1 MIIIFSEIKVSVH
14 DDTGNYSDT
23 VTYEEIGKC
32 PICHVAL
39 HPDILQT
46 VIFDEKLYIVASC
59 PSCDG
64 VFFLTYY
71 EEVRKNYYL
80 ECVFPNKFESVAL
93 PESIETLSP
102 KFSEVYS
109 QAESAEEQGL
119 TQICG
124 MGYRRALEFLVKDYL
139 CQDDSEHKEEIQKQ
153 PLAACIKNRISD
165 HRIKTLAE
173 RATWI
178 GNDETHYIRKHEN
191 LDVQDMKRF
200 IHAMMAYIEAEKA
213 FEDALRIEPQK

>member
-1 MIIIFSEIKVSVH
+1 MIIIFSEIEVSVH
-14 DDTGNYSDT
+14 EDTGDYSDT

-32 PICHVAL
+32 PLCHVAL
-39 HPDILQT
+39 HPDIVSAIL
-46 VIFDEKLYIVASC
+46 FEDHLYMIDYC
-59 PSCDG
+59 PSCEG
-64 VFFLTYY
+64 VFFITYFND
-71 EEVRKNYYL
+71 RNIYYL
-80 ECVFPNKFESVAL
+80 SDIFPNKFESVAL

-102 KFSEVYS
+102 KFSKVYS

-119 TQICG
+119 TEICG

-139 CQDDSEHKEEIQKQ
+139 CRADSEHTEEIQKQ
-153 PLAACIKNRISD
+153 PLSACIKNRITD

-200 IHAMMAYIEAEKA
+200 IHAMMAYIEAEQA
-213 FEDALRIEPQK
+213 FEYALSIEPQK

>member
-1 MIIIFSEIKVSVH
+1 MVH
-14 DDTGNYSDT
+14 DNSRIYPDRI
-23 VTYEEIGKC
+23 TYEEVGKC
-32 PICHVAL
+32 PLCHVAL
-39 HPDILQT
+39 HPDVLSALL
-46 VIFDEKLYIVASC
+46 FEYRLYVVHRC
-59 PSCDG
+59 PNCED
-64 VFFLTYY
+64 VFYATYFNQADTYFLSD
-71 EEVRKNYYL
+71 
-80 ECVFPNKFESVAL
+80 VFPNRFENVAL

-119 TQICG
+119 TEICG

-139 CQDDSEHKEEIQKQ
+139 CQNDSEHEEEIQKQ
-153 PLAACIKNRISD
+153 PLAACIKNRITD

-200 IHAMMAYIEAEKA
+200 IHAMLAYIEAEQA
-213 FEDALRIEPQK
+213 FEYALSIEPQK